1 MKRERPR
8 LGVEVRRVVV
18 FVGGNLRY
26 QILRSLI
33 SVVNQNGGRCDCCL
47 RGPPSQV
54 TGTHLYGL
62 SEVATLLAAD
72 IRRAGAIAKRVHG
85 LALHQSTRATR
96 QLPRFTPVQTGP
108 DPDKNLRQHL
118 QSC

>member
-1 MKRERPR
+1 M
-8 LGVEVRRVVV
+8 VVL
-18 FVGGNLRY
+18 VGGNLRY
-26 QILRSLI
+26 QILRSLN
-33 SVVNQNGGRCDCCL
+33 SGLNQIGGGCDCCL

-54 TGTHLYGL
+54 SGTHLYGL

-72 IRRAGAIAKRVHG
+72 IRGAGAIAKRVHG
-85 LALHQSTRATR
+85 LALHQSPRATR
-96 QLPRFTPVQTGP
+96 QLPRFTPVQAGP